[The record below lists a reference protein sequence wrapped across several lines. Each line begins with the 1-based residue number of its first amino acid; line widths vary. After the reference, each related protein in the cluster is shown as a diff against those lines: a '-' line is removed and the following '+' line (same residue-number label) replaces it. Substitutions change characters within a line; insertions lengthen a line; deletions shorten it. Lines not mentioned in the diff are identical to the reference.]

1 MNSTIAPPR
10 ARQATGPA
18 GLGEAVGGDA
28 LGVLAALPFPVLV
41 VGADDRVDYVNAAA
55 EQFFGHGASVL
66 RDAPLTGVIPVDS
79 PISSLVLQVRA
90 TGASI
95 AEYDATLELW
105 NVGQGGRRGTKRLTV
120 QAAPFGESGDAVVL
134 SFQEKSIA
142 DGIDRRLL
150 HRDSARSVTALAA
163 MLAHEVKNPLSGI
176 RGAAQLLEQTV
187 GEDDR
192 QFTRLICD
200 ESDRICALVDRMAI
214 FSENPTLERAAV
226 NIHEILER
234 ARDIAAA
241 GFARHLRFVENY
253 DPSLPPVHGDRDQLI
268 QIFLNLV
275 KNAAEAAP
283 DVGGEI
289 VLTTAFRH
297 GVRLALP
304 GGERRVQLPLWVSVG
319 DNGPGIPAEI
329 AGNLFDPFVTTKTNG
344 SGLGLA
350 LVAKLIGDHGGTI
363 EFDSEPGQTSFH
375 VMLPMSDGDRSTPG
389 DGE

>member
-1 MNSTIAPPR
+1 M
-10 ARQATGPA
+10 
-18 GLGEAVGGDA
+18 
-28 LGVLAALPFPVLV
+28 
-41 VGADDRVDYVNAAA
+41 
-55 EQFFGHGASVL
+55 
-66 RDAPLTGVIPVDS
+66 
-79 PISSLVLQVRA
+79 
-90 TGASI
+90 
-95 AEYDATLELW
+95 
-105 NVGQGGRRGTKRLTV
+105 GQGGRRGTKRLTV

>member
-1 MNSTIAPPR
+1 
-10 ARQATGPA
+10 
-18 GLGEAVGGDA
+18 
-28 LGVLAALPFPVLV
+28 
-41 VGADDRVDYVNAAA
+41 
-55 EQFFGHGASVL
+55 
-66 RDAPLTGVIPVDS
+66 
-79 PISSLVLQVRA
+79 
-90 TGASI
+90 
-95 AEYDATLELW
+95 
-105 NVGQGGRRGTKRLTV
+105 
-120 QAAPFGESGDAVVL
+120 
-134 SFQEKSIA
+134 
-142 DGIDRRLL
+142 
-150 HRDSARSVTALAA
+150 